1 MASQLVLTGRTA
13 VLVRRTITLAVLAIA
28 ALTFAFGFG
37 SGLSLGL
44 KLGTPGWMAPLVS
57 PAVDLTTLVLIISI
71 QYVRSNGGTDR
82 LLGPR
87 LLLMFAG
94 LTTVVLNV
102 AVAVLEHH
110 YGRAAFDGVSPLLLL
125 GWAEVAPGLLALL
138 HRPNPFA
145 EEPAD
150 ERPPSSGAVPD
161 RTDPSGTAGGP
172 SAELV
177 ARARALAQAHQA
189 TTGKVLSRDAL
200 RAELKISNALAGE
213 LLRMVRATSE
223 RAP

>member
-44 KLGTPGWMAPLVS
+44 KLGTPGWMAPLVA

-71 QYVRSNGGTDR
+71 QYVRSNGVTDR

-138 HRPNPFA
+138 HRPGPFV
-145 EEPAD
+145 EEAAD
-150 ERPPSSGAVPD
+150 EHVPSSDAVPD
-161 RTDPSGTAGGP
+161 NADPSGTTEGP

-189 TTGKVLSRDAL
+189 TTGKVPSRDAL

-213 LLRMVRATSE
+213 LLRIVRATPE